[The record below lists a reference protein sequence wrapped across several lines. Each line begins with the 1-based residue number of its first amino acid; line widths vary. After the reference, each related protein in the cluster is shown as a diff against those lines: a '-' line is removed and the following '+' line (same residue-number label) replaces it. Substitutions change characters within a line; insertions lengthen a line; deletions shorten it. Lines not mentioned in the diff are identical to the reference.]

1 MGTVIGITGIILSV
15 LLMVL
20 FLIGF
25 WKSKNHSFKEGAYF
39 FLLLII
45 HEIYLYISP
54 SLIQSF
60 IEKIINKNKDLVLG
74 LSIGELVVILSFI
87 PKMILLAAFIFLVYG
102 LRRMWHSKN
111 TPPPE

>member
-15 LLMVL
+15 LLIVL

-25 WKSKNHSFKEGAYF
+25 WKSKNHSFKEGVYF

-45 HEIYLYISP
+45 HEIYSYISP
-54 SLIQSF
+54 SLIQSY
-60 IEKIINKNKDLVLG
+60 IDKITSENKDLVLG
-74 LSIGELVVILSFI
+74 LSIGELVVILSLI

-102 LRRMWHSKN
+102 LRRMWNSKN
-111 TPPPE
+111 TPPSE